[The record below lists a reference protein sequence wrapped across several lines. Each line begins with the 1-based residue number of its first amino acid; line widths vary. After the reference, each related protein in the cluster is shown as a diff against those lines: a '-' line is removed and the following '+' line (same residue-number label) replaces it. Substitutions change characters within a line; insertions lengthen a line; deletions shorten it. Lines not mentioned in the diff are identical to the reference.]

1 VLKDEVDHM
10 KNIYEQKIEERENN
24 YNDFI
29 DKKNEELDRY
39 EV

>member
-1 VLKDEVDHM
+1 MLKDEVDHM

>member
-1 VLKDEVDHM
+1 M